1 MSEQD
6 SPNTAPNTA
15 PDSLFDFPCA
25 FPIKVMGERRD
36 DFAQTIVAAV
46 APLTGPLSAD
56 QVEIRSSRTAKYLS
70 LTLIVQAQSRAQLDE
85 IYRTLTSHPMVKLVL

>member
-1 MSEQD
+1 MGEHD
-6 SPNTAPNTA
+6 SPDTT
-15 PDSLFDFPCA
+15 PDSLFGFPCA

-46 APLTGPLSAD
+46 EPLTGPLSAD